1 MPRYDQVELHLAT
14 GPETV
19 VNEKKFTCIKTRNLP
34 SPRCKQ
40 LTVYEELIVF
50 VLNVASI
57 LFALTLCKQLPT
69 KLPRYVDV
77 CVMDPL

>member
-14 GPETV
+14 GPATV
-19 VNEKKFTCIKTRNLP
+19 VNEKNSQVKKKIE
-34 SPRCKQ
+34 SAVAPRCKQ

-50 VLNVASI
+50 IPNVASI

-69 KLPRYVDV
+69 NSPRY
-77 CVMDPL
+77 P